1 MHHKSYYLTW
11 QGVSTVRNHNVSV
24 NSTQKPKS
32 LPQSFFTKLYAFM
45 ELPDLLPFWCDSNAL
60 HYYSGGDGFQSW
72 RRNQISPD
80 PPCKQHERASIVA
93 RPHLCEFFTC
103 HFSSVIQVFDC
114 CVYDTE
120 SIMKQ
125 TARKSLPMDHTH
137 WASWIQLRTRTHT
150 HTHTQTHKFFKTRL
164 NLFNP

>member
-80 PPCKQHERASIVA
+80 PPCKQHDRASIVA
-93 RPHLCEFFTC
+93 RPHLCEFFTF
-103 HFSSVIQVFDC
+103 HFSSVTQVFDVLC
-114 CVYDTE
+114 LWYWNNHETNC
-120 SIMKQ
+120 KK
-125 TARKSLPMDHTH
+125 KSANGSHALG
-137 WASWIQLRTRTHT
+137 QLNPVAHAHTHT
-150 HTHTQTHKFFKTRL
+150 HTHTNTQIFQDSLKFV
-164 NLFNP
+164 